1 LRHDAGGRRRG
12 GGKRGLSRN
21 PRLRR
26 RLCRA
31 DPQHALHRPN
41 VLRLLRPAHP
51 WPAPERHRGGPRRPA
66 RGRSRLRSQASAGLR
81 ARRPAAGAGECLS
94 GARQPGRH
102 HDARIGGGV
111 ADRGRRSHPCRRF
124 HPVAQFPRLRD
135 LSGDHGRLSGARGAH
150 AAPARP
156 LRAPPA
162 GGSGRVMEFTL
173 WDLIRNLLLAARW
186 TLLLSAIAF
195 AGGGLGGLFLLV
207 LRVSRSASARSAVK
221 LYIMATQGTPLLLQ
235 LFLVFFGL
243 PLLGFDVSAWLAATV
258 ALSLYASAYLVEI
271 WRGCV
276 DAVPR
281 GQWDASASLGMH
293 YLTQLRLVILPQA
306 LRMAVPP
313 TVGFLVQL
321 VKSTALAS
329 IIGYNELTRTGQIMT
344 NATFRPFAIYALVAL
359 IYFAMCYPL
368 TSYARSLERRLG
380 SA

>member
-1 LRHDAGGRRRG
+1 
-12 GGKRGLSRN
+12 
-21 PRLRR
+21 
-26 RLCRA
+26 
-31 DPQHALHRPN
+31 
-41 VLRLLRPAHP
+41 
-51 WPAPERHRGGPRRPA
+51 
-66 RGRSRLRSQASAGLR
+66 
-81 ARRPAAGAGECLS
+81 
-94 GARQPGRH
+94 
-102 HDARIGGGV
+102 
-111 ADRGRRSHPCRRF
+111 
-124 HPVAQFPRLRD
+124 
-135 LSGDHGRLSGARGAH
+135 
-150 AAPARP
+150 
-156 LRAPPA
+156 
-162 GGSGRVMEFTL
+162 MEFTV

-221 LYIMATQGTPLLLQ
+221 LYIEAFQGTPLLMQ

>member
-1 LRHDAGGRRRG
+1 
-12 GGKRGLSRN
+12 
-21 PRLRR
+21 
-26 RLCRA
+26 
-31 DPQHALHRPN
+31 
-41 VLRLLRPAHP
+41 
-51 WPAPERHRGGPRRPA
+51 
-66 RGRSRLRSQASAGLR
+66 
-81 ARRPAAGAGECLS
+81 
-94 GARQPGRH
+94 
-102 HDARIGGGV
+102 
-111 ADRGRRSHPCRRF
+111 
-124 HPVAQFPRLRD
+124 
-135 LSGDHGRLSGARGAH
+135 
-150 AAPARP
+150 
-156 LRAPPA
+156 
-162 GGSGRVMEFTL
+162 MEFTL

-221 LYIMATQGTPLLLQ
+221 LYIEAFQGTPLLMQ

-306 LRMAVPP
+306 LRMTVPP